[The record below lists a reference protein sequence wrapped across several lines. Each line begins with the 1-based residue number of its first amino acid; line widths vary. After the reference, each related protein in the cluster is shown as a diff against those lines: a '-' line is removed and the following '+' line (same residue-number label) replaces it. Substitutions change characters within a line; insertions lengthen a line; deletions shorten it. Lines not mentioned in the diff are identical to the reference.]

1 MKPVLKEDPR
11 EWQKFTLVASVAV
24 AVLSSVLTLRRIL
37 PLLGLLTN
45 LLFLATVLVACLL
58 RPAWFRGFYR
68 GGMFVS
74 FHVGQFMGKVF
85 LVAIFLMVV
94 TPLGLVLRLF
104 GKDLLKLKRLTG
116 ATSYWRPGRNPN
128 KLDQMF

>member
-37 PLLGLLTN
+37 PLLGLLTI

-85 LVAIFLMVV
+85 LVVLFLAVV
-94 TPLGLVLRLF
+94 TPLGFFLRLT
-104 GKDLLKLKRLTG
+104 GKDLLRLKRQPRTS
-116 ATSYWRPGRNPN
+116 SYWQPARSPNPLD
-128 KLDQMF
+128 KLF